1 MDTYYLMDEG
11 VLAIL
16 SKAEDPRD
24 KRGKVHSIEV
34 LLAIAICTYL
44 SNGNTFEEMECFAE
58 EHEAWLRK
66 HIGMGSAPCADTFNR
81 LFQALKP
88 ESMVQL
94 LQEVSERLRK
104 NAGAVKTI
112 AVDGKTLRG
121 SAKGGKSI
129 HVLNAWASGARLSI
143 GQLAVESKSNEITH
157 VPQLLQSLD
166 LKGCIVTA
174 DALNTQVSTIQ
185 TIVQGKGD
193 YVLPLKA
200 NHPTHQSVVSAI
212 MRDIAT
218 TREPDFEQVEKGH
231 GRLETRRCWVTS
243 DLSLFLE
250 KDKWPKLRTLVRID
264 RARRLTDGRETT
276 ETALFLSSLP
286 ADAPTIANA
295 VRQHWGVENQ
305 CHWCLDVVFREDA
318 CRARLRNAARNLS
331 ALRVLCL
338 NLLRHSTLRGSLR
351 IKRLRLAFNPSLLK
365 TLLASV

>member
-1 MDTYYLMDEG
+1 M
-11 VLAIL
+11 
-16 SKAEDPRD
+16 
-24 KRGKVHSIEV
+24 
-34 LLAIAICTYL
+34 
-44 SNGNTFEEMECFAE
+44 
-58 EHEAWLRK
+58 
-66 HIGMGSAPCADTFNR
+66 
-81 LFQALKP
+81 
-88 ESMVQL
+88 QL

-331 ALRVLCL
+331 ALRADQAEIMANGIRAEYAKRAEANTIRQDDLFGFDETFNTEMAL
-338 NLLRHSTLRGSLR
+338 RAKYAGDQLARINLDLRALKIVSGKQSGNVAA
-351 IKRLRLAFNPSLLK
+351 KDSLLK
-365 TLLASV
+365 KYNVLLPFDF